1 MKTKTIILSV
11 LMIFI
16 GLGALAQDQNSK
28 NYLFTLKG
36 KNKTHEIGWYGSL
49 SGMYSNTMSE
59 PSGWLGSKVG
69 VVFNHKWAFGWAGNA
84 LYFDRKLDELVTDG
98 TYHLQAGYAGAFAE
112 YMMPIGNRVK
122 LNFSIV
128 SGQGIAFFQ
137 YDKDF
142 AENRPW
148 YEEKIDQE
156 TFAVFEPGI
165 ELMTKI
171 GNRWWFGINGSYRN
185 TSPVKLNGTNDLLFN
200 KFNGGLSVRY
210 GIF

>member
-11 LMIFI
+11 FI
-16 GLGALAQDQNSK
+16 LLAALGATAQESAPQ

-36 KNKTHEIGWYGSL
+36 KNRTHEVGMYGSL

-59 PSGWLGSKVG
+59 PSGWLGGKAG

-84 LYFDRKLDELVTDG
+84 LYFDHKLDEIVTDG
-98 TYHLQAGYAGAFAE
+98 TYHLQAGYAGLFAE
-112 YMMPIGNRVK
+112 YMMPLGNKVK
-122 LNFSIV
+122 LNFSII
-128 SGQGIAFFQ
+128 SGRGVAFFQ

-156 TFAVFEPGI
+156 TFAIFEPGI

-171 GNRWWFGINGSYRN
+171 SRRWWIGMNGSYRN
-185 TSPVKLNGTNDLLFN
+185 TSPVKLTETNELLFN
-200 KFNGGLSVRY
+200 KFNGGLSLRY